1 MRKLTIFIT
10 LLIIGF
16 TLSSD
21 DAIYIFDMTY
31 SKEFVV
37 PKAGLPSSW
46 YYLYFRLPHPSTNE
60 KLAVTTKYSENHD
73 DYSMDICG
81 YTKYPTDEELKS
93 GSLDGN
99 CNWLH
104 SDYDLKDGEYT
115 KFVYPFDKF
124 SSGVTYIVIKMRM
137 YSELNYLSVLVS
149 PYKERQK
156 MIMKAIEYDKELIID
171 SETLSNTDKYFIF
184 NTESKNG
191 NGESMT
197 IKLHKDDVNDFMIT
211 LVGIKSLEDLTKN
224 PPTYTDMRSFMSPTD
239 SNDEGEYK
247 KYNYRYTQIAS
258 ETKYLYIMAMSMDNY
273 ELKYFSF
280 TLNSFSSGLSLG
292 IISLITIL
300 SLL

>member
-46 YYLYFRLPHPSTNE
+46 YYLYFRLPNPSTNE
-60 KLAVTTKYSENHD
+60 NLAVTTKYSGIHD

-81 YTKYPTDEELKS
+81 YTKYPTDGELKS
-93 GSLDGN
+93 GSLDGD
-99 CNWLH
+99 CDHLY

-115 KFVYPFDKF
+115 KFIYPFDKF
-124 SSGVTYIVIKMRM
+124 SSGVTYIVIKIRM
-137 YSELNYLSVLVS
+137 FSELNYLSVLVS

-156 MIMKAIEYDKELIID
+156 IIMRAIEYDKELIID
-171 SETLSNTDKYFIF
+171 SETLSNTDKHFIF

-197 IKLHKDDVNDFMIT
+197 IKLHKDDVNDFMIS
-211 LVGIKSLEDLTKN
+211 LIGIKSLEDLTKN

-247 KYNYRYTQIAS
+247 KYNYRYTQLTS

-280 TLNSFSSGLSLG
+280 TLNSFSSGLSFG